1 MKKSPCGVL
10 KIIMSNLSRLRV
22 DFFSL
27 LDVYNVSGHFFFGNL
42 SVPDVLIRYRTFI
55 YFDIMSH
62 LDIYWE
68 RTLIR
73 YSRVC
78 NTFFEK
84 NRILRYP
91 LGFYKE

>member
-1 MKKSPCGVL
+1 MWIFFPYGMF
-10 KIIMSNLSRLRV
+10 IMYP
-22 DFFSL
+22 DIF
-27 LDVYNVSGHFFFGNL
+27 FFFGNL

-73 YSRVC
+73 YSRVNIVMKFQKITNLTKKC
-78 NTFFEK
+78 TPFLDFSKPSLPEMK
-84 NRILRYP
+84 DH
-91 LGFYKE
+91 GK

>member
-1 MKKSPCGVL
+1 M
-10 KIIMSNLSRLRV
+10 
-22 DFFSL
+22 DFFPSRTFIMYP
-27 LDVYNVSGHFFFGNL
+27 DIYFFGNL

-73 YSRVC
+73 YSRVVVDPVDD
-78 NTFFEK
+78 FFL
-84 NRILRYP
+84 NLSS
-91 LGFYKE
+91 